1 MSKKFL
7 IFVVAVILILG
18 GWAYYQLY
26 IPLNSGTSEKIF
38 TIERGSG
45 LSVIASQLKQ
55 EGLIKSK
62 TAFSFYV
69 FISGGQYKLKTGEY
83 SISSSMSISE
93 IANKIIK
100 GDIKGIKITI
110 IEGWN
115 INDIAK
121 YLDEKGIFS
130 KESFLQA
137 IVPSKEIVKEFDFL
151 IDKPEKNNLEGYLF
165 PDTYWITD
173 KTDVNEFVRMML
185 NNFNNKVTPEMREEI
200 YSQEKMI
207 FEIVTMASIIE
218 KEVATE
224 QDRQIVS
231 GIFWRRL
238 ESHIPLQSCATVA
251 YALGIDKWRYTI
263 NDTQVNSPYNTYKY
277 AGLPAGPISNPGI
290 SAINAAIHPKETG
303 YLYFLSKPDGETV
316 FSRTLKEHNLAIQRY
331 LK

>member
-1 MSKKFL
+1 MPKKFL
-7 IFVVAVILILG
+7 IFIVAAILILG
-18 GWAYYQLY
+18 GLVYYQLY
-26 IPLNSGTSEKIF
+26 ISLDSGTPEKIF
-38 TIERGSG
+38 TIEKGSG

-69 FISGGQYKLKTGEY
+69 FINGGQHKLKAGEY
-83 SISSSMSISE
+83 SLSPSMNISE

-100 GDIKGIKITI
+100 GDVKGIKITI

-115 INDIAK
+115 INDIAE
-121 YLDEKGIFS
+121 YLEGKGIFS

-137 IVPSKEIVKEFDFL
+137 IIPSKEIIREFSFL
-151 IDKPEKNNLEGYLF
+151 VDKPEKNNLEGYLF
-165 PDTYWITD
+165 PDTYWIND
-173 KTDVNEFVRMML
+173 KTDINEFVKMML
-185 NNFNNKVTPEMREEI
+185 NNFDNRITPEMREEI
-200 YSQEKMI
+200 ASQEKTI

-238 ESHIPLQSCATVA
+238 ESHFPLQSCATIA
-251 YALGIDKWRYTI
+251 YALGVDKWRYSI

-290 SAINAAIHPKETG
+290 SAIDAAIYPKETG

-316 FSRTLKEHNLAIQRY
+316 FSRTLKEHNLAIQKY